1 MTTMLAE
8 FVLTTALDGTMTA
21 DARVREDPAD
31 DDDDDDDDNDQED
44 EDEEQDDGNS
54 DGYSE

>member
-1 MTTMLAE
+1 MLAE